1 VPRQAGGVSVLDGVG
16 RGQPR
21 HVGIVQ
27 EVMRR
32 IVSQEGPLS
41 QDRLILLT
49 ARCFGLTRP
58 TFRIPDLVRV
68 IPTDLIRDPEEG
80 FLWPAERDPLRWNG
94 FRTWAGTLKERPLEE
109 IPLREIANAHAA
121 IARSAMGIE
130 VDELLRQ
137 TLRTFNGTRLTDAP
151 RQRLAAALTLAQQL
165 GQVHVGGGVVTA
177 TGG

>member
-1 VPRQAGGVSVLDGVG
+1 
-16 RGQPR
+16 
-21 HVGIVQ
+21 
-27 EVMRR
+27 M
-32 IVSQEGPLS
+32 
-41 QDRLILLT
+41 
-49 ARCFGLTRP
+49 
-58 TFRIPDLVRV
+58 